1 MRLFCIY
8 NHNFLQDDENRLIR
22 DVYDVAGRLTS
33 LHNQLNRYVYL
44 TDNLDELRINVQ
56 QIQVGEIKQKRKL
69 FFYLSFFQKLHS
81 EMEKEKLAIKN
92 LIQRATSINPQ
103 LAILITD
110 LEEKRVE
117 VSV

>member
-1 MRLFCIY
+1 
-8 NHNFLQDDENRLIR
+8 
-22 DVYDVAGRLTS
+22 
-33 LHNQLNRYVYL
+33 
-44 TDNLDELRINVQ
+44 
-56 QIQVGEIKQKRKL
+56 
-69 FFYLSFFQKLHS
+69 
-81 EMEKEKLAIKN
+81 MEKEKLAIKN